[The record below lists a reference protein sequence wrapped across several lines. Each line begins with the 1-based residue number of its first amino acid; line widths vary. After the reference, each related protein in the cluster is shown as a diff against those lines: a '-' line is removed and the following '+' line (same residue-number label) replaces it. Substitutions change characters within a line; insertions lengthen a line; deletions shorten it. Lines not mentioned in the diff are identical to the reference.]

1 MTEGGYIHFD
11 RSFAGHPAFRN
22 DGEAMAF
29 AWMCLR
35 ASSQP
40 LRLRYKGAAVDLD
53 RGQLV
58 ASVRDLVKAL
68 DRPEGWVER
77 LLTRLEEEALVK
89 VRAAPGP
96 VVITICNY
104 DQLTPH
110 DPAAAQ

>member
-35 ASSQP
+35 AFSHP
-40 LRLRYKGAAVDLD
+40 LRVRYRGAAIDLG

-58 ASVRDLVKAL
+58 ASVRDLARAF
-68 DRPEGWVER
+68 DRPEGWVES
-77 LLTRLEEEALVK
+77 LLTRLKSEAMVE

-96 VVITICNY
+96 AVITICNY
-104 DQLTPH
+104 DQFAPH